1 METIFDHNITE
12 KEIEFIT
19 GFPDTTKEIY
29 LSYRSDW
36 GIYTDLYYLY
46 RFRKNKDRLSITS
59 ILFLIVLTKFFLLES
74 LISRFLMNNGK
85 SEYAK
90 TI

>member
-12 KEIEFIT
+12 KELIFVI
-19 GFPDTTKEIY
+19 GSDKITKEIY

-46 RFRKNKDRLSITS
+46 RYRKNKKKADYYFDLIPDSYDKFTS
-59 ILFLIVLTKFFLLES
+59 IGKFDIPIFDD
-74 LISRFLMNNGK
+74 
-85 SEYAK
+85 
-90 TI
+90 